1 MAVLEE
7 IESDASLQGPVV
19 SSESS
24 PVTSSVRHRGRP
36 VVPDDPDGTSSL
48 DEWSLQDSDSDL
60 DRVEDDEGGLE
71 PNATDLYEDLQ
82 DGRLS
87 ERAELL
93 FDLALWCIPF
103 GFIFELL
110 NLLAQKQYHQEST
123 FAGEVATLAQ
133 RLPRTCR
140 QGAQALTLQPLSCSY
155 GGVRCAL
162 AHTDLRERR
171 KWLTQAVMFVIGTLA
186 GCYLAYVVNKVRLAA
201 HARASYDISLAR
213 TPALG
218 TLWIFAIV
226 RLDLGYATASVLLF
240 GAYVYAAGLK
250 LVL

>member
-133 RLPRTCR
+133 RLP
-140 QGAQALTLQPLSCSY
+140 PL
-155 GGVRCAL
+155 VL
-162 AHTDLRERR
+162 LIWWNLRERR